1 MQYSYS
7 ILESKQRKPTFK
19 LFGKEPIFSNKVSKV
34 TGTGNHN
41 LIKRNEYSQLFMGVK
56 KNFRNKIRIQ
66 DRAMK
71 YFPYLDLNIDLRYDS
86 K

>member
-1 MQYSYS
+1 
-7 ILESKQRKPTFK
+7 
-19 LFGKEPIFSNKVSKV
+19 
-34 TGTGNHN
+34 
-41 LIKRNEYSQLFMGVK
+41 MGVK